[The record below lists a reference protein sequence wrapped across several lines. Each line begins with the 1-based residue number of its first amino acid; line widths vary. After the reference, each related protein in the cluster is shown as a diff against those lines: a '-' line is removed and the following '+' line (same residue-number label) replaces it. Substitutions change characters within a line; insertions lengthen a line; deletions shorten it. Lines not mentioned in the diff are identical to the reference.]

1 MTEQTT
7 ETPPVPDVSEGRRL
21 LTEATEGPWQVD
33 LRDRIATSWER
44 TADVDGVTWIDR
56 PFVASTDSGMEDVPD
71 AEQDAANASLI
82 VWFRNNAAALLDAVE
97 AVQRVRD
104 LHIDD
109 GHGDLG
115 PRCAHCS
122 RLLGGEIEWPC
133 STIRALD
140 GVS

>member
-82 VWFRNNAAALLDAVE
+82 VWLRNNAPALLDAAE
-97 AVQRVRD
+97 AVQRARA
-104 LHIDD
+104 LHKRIEE
-109 GHGDLG
+109 GVAVGFCT
-115 PRCAHCS
+115 RCDYY
-122 RLLGGEIEWPC
+122 WPC
-133 STIRALD
+133 PTIRALD